1 VSRYQDSRR
10 EHVHRVAL
18 WQPTW
23 HFADIFSALQFPLP
37 LAARLSYNLRFPV
50 LWSERLSVSTA
61 NSQRYSLALITDDS
75 NLFSEFRRHLAGQF
89 QVSLCSAEAEIKAAL
104 EAAEQHAIVFDL
116 DCVGDGPADGLE
128 VLTTMHE
135 IRDDVVYV
143 VFTRSTQRTL
153 LLKASQ
159 AGADEFFLSPLN
171 YEELRL
177 VLSRSIDKRAL
188 ELEGRRVIQQAESRT
203 AFCGLLGASV
213 AMQRIYRSIDAVA
226 STNAS
231 VVLRG
236 ESGVGKEMVANA
248 IVQSGARASEPFIC
262 LNCSALPESLME
274 SELFGYEKG
283 AFTGAD
289 TAKPGLIE
297 LAHGGTLFLDEITT
311 LDPSLQSKLLR
322 VLQERSVQRLGGRG
336 ARKIDFRLIT
346 ATNEDLEDAVRK
358 GRFRED
364 LYFRINVVP
373 IFIPPLREREGDIA
387 LLVDH
392 FLRIYCAAAKK
403 PVKSLKADVLEILE
417 DYSWPGNVRELENL
431 VQRLVIVTDSSVIT
445 AEHLPQNLLYSST
458 ASQEAIL
465 IPEGGVDFDAEM
477 LRIEVAYLNAALRRT
492 GGKKATAASLLQ
504 LDNQRMKYLCRK
516 HQIR

>member
-1 VSRYQDSRR
+1 LSNALANP
-10 EHVHRVAL
+10 EH
-18 WQPTW
+18 
-23 HFADIFSALQFPLP
+23 
-37 LAARLSYNLRFPV
+37 
-50 LWSERLSVSTA
+50 
-61 NSQRYSLALITDDS
+61 YSLTLITDDTE
-75 NLFSEFRRHLAGQF
+75 LFPEFRKHLGGQF
-89 QVSLCSAEAEIKAAL
+89 QLTIASTEVEIKNAL
-104 EAAEQHAIVFDL
+104 EHSELHAIVFDL
-116 DCVGDGPADGLE
+116 DCVGEGPTDGLE
-128 VLTTMHE
+128 ILKGMRE
-135 IRDDVVYV
+135 IRDDVVLV
-143 VFTRSTQRTL
+143 AFTRSTHRTL

-159 AGADEFFLSPLN
+159 AGADEFFLFPLN

-177 VLSRSIDKRAL
+177 VLSRAIEKRAL
-188 ELEGRRVIQQAESRT
+188 ELEGRRVIQQVENRSS
-203 AFCGLLGASV
+203 FFGLLGVSAE
-213 AMQRIYRSIDAVA
+213 MQKLYQSIEAVA
-226 STNAS
+226 GTKAS

-248 IVQSGARASEPFIC
+248 IVQCGNRADGAFIC

-289 TAKPGLIE
+289 VPKPGLIE

-336 ARKIDFRLIT
+336 ARKIDFRLIV
-346 ATNEDLEDAVRK
+346 ATNEDLEDCVRK

-373 IFIPPLREREGDIA
+373 IFVPALREREGDVA

-392 FLRIYCAAAKK
+392 FLRVYCAAANK
-403 PVKSLKADVLEILE
+403 PLKTLKPEVLEILE

-431 VQRLVIVTDSSVIT
+431 VQRLVIITDSSTIT

-465 IPEGGVDFDAEM
+465 IPEQGVDFDAEM
-477 LRIEVAYLNAALRRT
+477 QRIEVAYLKAALRRT
-492 GGKKATAASLLQ
+492 SGKKSAAAALLQ
-504 LDNQRMKYLCRK
+504 IDNQRMKYLCRK
-516 HQIR
+516 HGIQEK